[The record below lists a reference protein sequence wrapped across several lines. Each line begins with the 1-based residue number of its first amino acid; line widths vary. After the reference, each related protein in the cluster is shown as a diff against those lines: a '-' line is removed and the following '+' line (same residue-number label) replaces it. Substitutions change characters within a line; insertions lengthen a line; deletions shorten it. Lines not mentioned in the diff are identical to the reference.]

1 MWPAPLVWCRL
12 YPLLAGGV
20 PFFESRTMSDKDP
33 SVWAVAIA
41 WLQEPPAV
49 LQGFVMALLIAV
61 LRVIYD
67 RKEKAWQRIALEG
80 LLCGFL
86 TIAGTALAALAIGFW
101 FPSFQASMALISVGL
116 GGTVGFFG
124 VEVVRQLAIKV
135 LRINLTKL
143 EPK

>member
-1 MWPAPLVWCRL
+1 MPEKDPNVWAAFLVWL
-12 YPLLAGGV
+12 H
-20 PFFESRTMSDKDP
+20 
-33 SVWAVAIA
+33 
-41 WLQEPPAV
+41 EPPAL

-101 FPSFQASMALISVGL
+101 FPSWQASLALVAVGI

-124 VEVVRQLAIKV
+124 VEAVRRLAIRL
-135 LRINLTKL
+135 LRIRLTDI
-143 EPK
+143 ERG